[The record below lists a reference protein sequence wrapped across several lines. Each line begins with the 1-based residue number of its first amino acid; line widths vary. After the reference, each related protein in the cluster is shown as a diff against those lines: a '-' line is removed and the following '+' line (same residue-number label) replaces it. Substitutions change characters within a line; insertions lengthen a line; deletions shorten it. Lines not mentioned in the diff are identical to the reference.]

1 MRAMRILVV
10 EDEHRIAHS
19 LQKGLEQERF
29 AVDIAYTGIDGYDL
43 ASSENYDLIIL
54 DIMVPGMDGIT
65 ICKELRKAKIHTPIL
80 LLTAKGQIQDKVM
93 GLNSGADDY
102 LTKPFSFEEL
112 LARIRA
118 LLRRKGTTVETV
130 LTVDDLTMDTSHFEV
145 KRSGQVINLT
155 SKEFALLEFLLTK
168 KNQIVTKEQLIQHV
182 WNFDSDVLPNTV
194 EVYIKK
200 IRDKI
205 DVLFPEK
212 KQLIRT
218 VRGFGYKLGSG
229 DGE

>member
-1 MRAMRILVV
+1 MMNMRILVV

-29 AVDIAYTGIDGYDL
+29 AVDVAYTGDDGYDL
-43 ASSENYDLIIL
+43 ASSEDYDLIIL
-54 DIMVPGMDGIT
+54 DIMLPGIDGIT
-65 ICKELRKAKIHTPIL
+65 ICKKLRKNKIYIPIL
-80 LLTAKGQIQDKVM
+80 LLTAKGQINDKVN

-118 LLRRKGTTVETV
+118 LLRRKGTTVQTTLV
-130 LTVDDLTMDTSHFEV
+130 LDDLIMDINSFEV
-145 KRSGQVINLT
+145 KRGDTSINLT
-155 SKEFALLEFLLTK
+155 SKEFSLLEFLLTK
-168 KNQIVTKEQLIQHV
+168 QNQIVTKEQIIQHV
-182 WNFDSDVLPNTV
+182 WNFDADILPNTV

-205 DVLFPEK
+205 DTRFLNK
-212 KQLIRT
+212 KQLIKT
-218 VRGFGYKLGSG
+218 VRGFGYKLG
-229 DGE
+229 DNE

>member
-1 MRAMRILVV
+1 
-10 EDEHRIAHS
+10 
-19 LQKGLEQERF
+19 
-29 AVDIAYTGIDGYDL
+29 
-43 ASSENYDLIIL
+43 
-54 DIMVPGMDGIT
+54 
-65 ICKELRKAKIHTPIL
+65 
-80 LLTAKGQIQDKVM
+80 
-93 GLNSGADDY
+93 
-102 LTKPFSFEEL
+102 
-112 LARIRA
+112 
-118 LLRRKGTTVETV
+118 
-130 LTVDDLTMDTSHFEV
+130 
-145 KRSGQVINLT
+145 LT

-218 VRGFGYKLGSG
+218 VRGFGYKLGNG

>member
-1 MRAMRILVV
+1 MRILVV

-29 AVDIAYTGIDGYDL
+29 AVDVAYTGGEGYDL
-43 ASSENYDLIIL
+43 ASSEDYDFIIL
-54 DIMVPGMDGIT
+54 DIMLPGMDGLI
-65 ICKELRKAKIHTPIL
+65 ICKELRKNKIHIPIL
-80 LLTAKGQIQDKVM
+80 LLTAKGQINDKVN

-118 LLRRKGTTVETV
+118 LLRRKGTTVQTT
-130 LTVDDLTMDTSHFEV
+130 LILDDLTMDINSFEV
-145 KRSGQVINLT
+145 KRGNTSINLT
-155 SKEFALLEFLLTK
+155 SKEFSLLEFLLTK
-168 KNQIVTKEQLIQHV
+168 QNQIITKDQIIQHV
-182 WNFDSDVLPNTV
+182 WNFDADILPNTV

-205 DVLFPEK
+205 DSRFPNK
-212 KQLIRT
+212 KQLIKT
-218 VRGFGYKLGSG
+218 VRGFGYKLG
-229 DGE
+229 DDE